1 MRSLQLLILNV
12 ESGEGGGGV
21 GMGRIAPIGV
31 LMAFVTNGASTLFMF
46 F

>member
-1 MRSLQLLILNV
+1 MRSLQLLMLNV
-12 ESGEGGGGV
+12 ESGEGGGV

-31 LMAFVTNGASTLFMF
+31 MMAFVTNGASTLFMF